1 MTTTDLVP
9 VFAGTLAG
17 QPTPLCNAR
26 DLHAALGVGRD
37 FSTWIKQRIAEYGF
51 SEGEDFVFDST
62 KRGNQSGRGGDR
74 RSLDYHLTLDMAKE
88 LAMVE
93 NNDAGRRIRRY
104 FIALEKQAR
113 QAALPAPVDSAMDRE
128 KRSRMNRRAWELAR
142 RAYDTY
148 REQMRDCHLIERGL
162 VEIERWLPPQLAEE
176 IVRNG
181 ETIAEACEAFA
192 HGMRRRSQEI
202 AAMAGIGLD
211 LAG

>member
-17 QPTPLCNAR
+17 QATPLCNAR
-26 DLHAALGVGRD
+26 DLHAALGVDTRFD
-37 FSTWIKQRIAEYGF
+37 DWIRRRIEEYGF
-51 SEGEDFVFDST
+51 ADGEDFSST
-62 KRGNQSGRGGDR
+62 LRKTRGRPAT
-74 RSLDYHLTLDMAKE
+74 DYHLTLDMAKE

-93 NNDAGRRIRRY
+93 NNDVGRRIRRY

-148 REQMRDCHLIERGL
+148 REQMKTCHLIERGL

-202 AAMAGIGLD
+202 AAMAGIGRD

>member
-1 MTTTDLVP
+1 MNTTDLVP
-9 VFAGTLAG
+9 VFSGTLAG
-17 QPTPLCNAR
+17 QDTPLCNAR
-26 DLHAALGVGRD
+26 DLHAALGVGDRFD
-37 FSTWIKQRIAEYGF
+37 QWIRRRIEEYGF
-51 SEGEDFVFDST
+51 IDGEDFCTNLCKTS
-62 KRGNQSGRGGDR
+62 RRGGR
-74 RSLDYHLTLDMAKE
+74 PATDYHLTLDMAKE

>member
-17 QPTPLCNAR
+17 QATPLCNAR
-26 DLHAALGVGRD
+26 DLHAALGVDTRFD
-37 FSTWIKQRIAEYGF
+37 DWIRRRIEEYGF
-51 SEGEDFVFDST
+51 ADGEDFSST
-62 KRGNQSGRGGDR
+62 LRKTRGRPAT
-74 RSLDYHLTLDMAKE
+74 DYHLTLDMAKE

-93 NNDAGRRIRRY
+93 NNDVGRRIRRY

-148 REQMRDCHLIERGL
+148 REQMRTCHLIERGL

-202 AAMAGIGLD
+202 AAMAGIGRD